1 MPPRDNYYRERYPHA
16 RVRVRN
22 AQRDVITA
30 SIIVRIIICAILLSV
45 VWLTAQLSPQSHE
58 SFHSQ
63 YHALIS
69 ENQSGFV
76 GKAVSKG
83 IDLMEYYWSIVERR
97 ANFMIFRL
105 DDAEYPQDESFT
117 TEEWQKDK
125 PVYDFEYNYLE
136 AQELELTGQGGGY
149 SPHTE
154 FGKEDTELYAPPGS
168 VLSPVFSTAKLKPPI
183 TGPVTSSF
191 AWRYHP
197 ITGTADF
204 HTGMDIAAAQGM
216 PVLAALPGEVV
227 EVGDSQVYGNYIV
240 LRHAENFQTSYSH
253 CSEIIARVGMKVRQG
268 ERIAKVGS
276 TGIATGPHLH
286 FSVIVDDMYTD
297 PYWTLKG
304 NLRLE
309 G

>member
-1 MPPRDNYYRERYPHA
+1 MTPRDNYYRERSPRA
-16 RVRVRN
+16 RGRN
-22 AQRDVITA
+22 AQGDVITV
-30 SIIVRIIICAILLSV
+30 SIIVRIVICSILLSA
-45 VWLTAQLSPQSHE
+45 VWLTARLNPQRYA
-58 SFHSQ
+58 SFQSQ
-63 YHALIS
+63 YRALTS
-69 ENQSGFV
+69 EGQSGFV
-76 GKAVSKG
+76 GKVVNKG
-83 IDLMEYYWSIVERR
+83 IGVLEYYWSIVERQ
-97 ANFMIFRL
+97 ANYLFYRQ
-105 DDAEYPQDESFT
+105 DDAEYPQDALPGA
-117 TEEWQKDK
+117 EEWQKDK

-136 AQELELTGQGGGY
+136 AQEPKLTGQGGGY
-149 SPHTE
+149 YLHLGFDS
-154 FGKEDTELYAPPGS
+154 GDTKLYAPSGA

-240 LRHAENFQTSYSH
+240 LQHAENFQTSYSH
-253 CSEIIARVGMKVRQG
+253 CSEIIAREGMKVRQG

-297 PYWTLKG
+297 PYWTLKD
-304 NLRLE
+304 NLRTE